1 MEKTYRYTEQ
11 SNVILDTDDTQINLA
26 DYKGRKASMA
36 IDTLAFEVEIKDARI
51 RFGRLDFLVS
61 PNSGN
66 GQKWVEQHKVAIA

>member
-1 MEKTYRYTEQ
+1 
-11 SNVILDTDDTQINLA
+11 
-26 DYKGRKASMA
+26 MA

>member
-11 SNVILDTDDTQINLA
+11 SNVILDTDDTQINLT
-26 DYKGRKASMA
+26 DYKGRKASISM
-36 IDTLAFEVEIKDARI
+36 DTLAFEVEIKDARI